1 MMAAC
6 LAFES
11 TKGGIEPLGGVM
23 RRCAVLLAI
32 AAVLLTGACQRT
44 SARLV
49 GFAGGPPGGSFFP
62 AAGAIGTFAQENTPN
77 LTVSVEGTGGSGE
90 NVRLVNSRESDM
102 GIAYAG
108 DLHQG
113 YFGEE
118 DFKDAPQTNLRAVG
132 LVFWGYSHL
141 VVLKDSGITSVAD
154 LANRRIAIGGT
165 GSGSA
170 LAGERIFRHLGLFD
184 KMDVSYLGGS
194 AASEALKDGQ
204 VDSYHWQSGAPN
216 SAVLDTVATHE
227 ITILDLAAPAKAAGF
242 VDRYPYYLIREIP
255 SGVYKGVD
263 RPVPTVVSGTYWFVH
278 KDVPEDIVYEMAR
291 GAYSDQGHKYMVQTF
306 QPLVDMTPQQALTGL
321 TIPLHPG
328 AQRLWQEAGLTIPES
343 VRAR

>member
-1 MMAAC
+1 M
-6 LAFES
+6 
-11 TKGGIEPLGGVM
+11 EPLGGVM

-32 AAVLLTGACQRT
+32 AAVLPAAACQRT
-44 SARLV
+44 SADLV

-62 AAGAIGTFAQENTPN
+62 AAGAIGSFTQQNIPN

-90 NVRLVNSRESDM
+90 NVRLVNSRDSDM

-118 DFKDAPQTNLRAVG
+118 DFKGAPQTNLRAVG
-132 LVFWGYSHL
+132 LVFWGYSHV
-141 VVLKDSGITSVAD
+141 VVLKDSGMTSVAD

-170 LAGERIFRHLGLFD
+170 LAGERIFRHFGLFD
-184 KMDVSYLGGS
+184 TMRVSYLGGS

-216 SAVLDTVATHE
+216 AAVLDTVATHE
-227 ITILDLAAPAKAAGF
+227 IAILDLAAQAKATGF
-242 VDRYPYYLIREIP
+242 VDRYPYYLIRDIP
-255 SGVYKGVD
+255 AGVYNGVD
-263 RPVPTVVSGTYWFVH
+263 RAVPTVVSGTYWFVH

-291 GAYSDQGHKYMVQTF
+291 RAYSDEGHKYMVQTF
-306 QPLVDMTPQQALTGL
+306 QPLVDMTPPQALTGL
-321 TIPLHPG
+321 TIPLHAG
-328 AQRLWQEAGLTIPES
+328 AQRLWQEAGLTISEDI
-343 VRAR
+343 RAR